1 MERRSSCGE
10 TEEYLEV
17 EGGWEGVWGNRTF
30 ARQLV
35 PAMTYC
41 TKSQPPL
48 SPPPTTTTTIT
59 TTTHDDEDEDGD
71 NDSWVCERDC
81 IGRLLPRQQIP
92 LLLILLVLLLL
103 LHLVGFTTIT
113 SIMTNTKMQWL
124 FVLSCFSSPVWLLKE
139 FVKWM
144 ATHVVEWGLVLFL
157 GTFND
162 VADWAIRLIKPTTYS
177 AHTLLHC

>member
-41 TKSQPPL
+41 TKSQPPPL
-48 SPPPTTTTTIT
+48 ITTTTTTI
-59 TTTHDDEDEDGD
+59 THDDEDEDGD

-92 LLLILLVLLLL
+92 LLILLLL
-103 LHLVGFTTIT
+103 LLLLLLLILLLLLLLVGFTTIT
-113 SIMTNTKMQWL
+113 SIMTNTKMQ
-124 FVLSCFSSPVWLLKE
+124 
-139 FVKWM
+139 
-144 ATHVVEWGLVLFL
+144 
-157 GTFND
+157 
-162 VADWAIRLIKPTTYS
+162 
-177 AHTLLHC
+177 